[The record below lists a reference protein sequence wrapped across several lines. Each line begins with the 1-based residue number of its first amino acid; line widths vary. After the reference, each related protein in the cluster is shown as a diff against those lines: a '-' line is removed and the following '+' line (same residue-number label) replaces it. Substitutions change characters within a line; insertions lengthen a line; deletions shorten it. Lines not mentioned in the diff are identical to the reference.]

1 MMNATRYGK
10 VFLVGAGP
18 GDPELLTLKAVR
30 ALGTADVILIDDL
43 VNRDVLQHARTDV
56 RVIEV
61 GKRGGCKST
70 PQAFIEKLM
79 ITEAKAGHNVVRLK
93 GGDPFMFGRGGEEC
107 AALRTE
113 NIEVDVVL
121 GITSGMAAPATLGIP
136 VTHRNACHG
145 VIFVTG
151 HGKGDESPNWHALA
165 QTGLTLVIYMAISN
179 LADITAA
186 LQAGGL
192 PSATPACAIQNA
204 TLAHQ
209 RQVVSTLQNL
219 AQLVLRESLGSPS
232 VVVIGDVV
240 RYRNIVEAEEIGAT
254 RLVA

>member
-1 MMNATRYGK
+1 MNATHYGK

-18 GDPELLTLKAVR
+18 GDPELLTLKALR
-30 ALGTADVILIDDL
+30 ALATADVILIDDL
-43 VNRDVLQHARTDV
+43 VNRDVLQHARAGI

-107 AALRTE
+107 EVLRAE
-113 NIEVDVVL
+113 NIEVEVVL

-136 VTHRNACHG
+136 VTHRDACHG

-151 HGKGDESPNWHALA
+151 HGKGEVTPNWHTLA

-179 LADITAA
+179 LAQITAA

-192 PSATPACAIQNA
+192 QSTTPACAIQNA
-204 TLAHQ
+204 TLANQ
-209 RQVVSTLQNL
+209 RHVVSTLQNL
-219 AQLVLRESLGSPS
+219 AQSVAQQGLGSPS

-240 RYRNIVEAEEIGAT
+240 RYRNIAEVEALNVS
-254 RLVA
+254 RRHVA

>member
-1 MMNATRYGK
+1 MKSNQVGK

-30 ALGTADVILIDDL
+30 ALAIADVILIDDL
-43 VNRDVLQHARTDV
+43 VNRDVLQHASADA

-70 PQAFIEKLM
+70 PQTFIEKLM
-79 ITEAKAGHNVVRLK
+79 ITEAKAGYNVVRLK

-107 AALRTE
+107 ASLRAE
-113 NIEVDVVL
+113 NIQVEVIG
-121 GITSGMAAPATLGIP
+121 GITSGMAAPAALGIP
-136 VTHRNACHG
+136 VTHRDVCHG

-151 HGKGDESPNWHALA
+151 HGKGDESPNWQALA
-165 QTGLTLVIYMAISN
+165 QTGLTLVIYMAIGN
-179 LADITAA
+179 LAEIAAA
-186 LQAGGL
+186 LERGGL
-192 PSATPACAIQNA
+192 SGDTPACAIQHA
-204 TLAHQ
+204 TLANQ

-219 AQLVLRESLGSPS
+219 AHKVNAVGLSSPGI
-232 VVVIGDVV
+232 VVIGNVV
-240 RYRNIVEAEEIGAT
+240 RYHHVVRQDILAAA

>member
-1 MMNATRYGK
+1 MKSNQVGK

-30 ALGTADVILIDDL
+30 ALAIADVILIDDL
-43 VNRDVLQHARTDV
+43 VNRDVLQHASADA

-70 PQAFIEKLM
+70 PQTFIEKLM
-79 ITEAKAGHNVVRLK
+79 ITEAKAGYNVVRLK

-107 AALRTE
+107 ASLRAE
-113 NIEVDVVL
+113 NIQVEVIG
-121 GITSGMAAPATLGIP
+121 GITSGMAAPAALGIP
-136 VTHRNACHG
+136 VTHRVVCHG

-151 HGKGDESPNWHALA
+151 HGKGDESPNWQALA
-165 QTGLTLVIYMAISN
+165 QTGLTLVIYMAIGN
-179 LADITAA
+179 LTEIAAA
-186 LQAGGL
+186 LERGGL
-192 PSATPACAIQNA
+192 SGDTPACAIQHA
-204 TLAHQ
+204 TLANQ

-219 AQLVLRESLGSPS
+219 AHKVNAVGLSSPGI
-232 VVVIGDVV
+232 VVIGNVV
-240 RYRNIVEAEEIGAT
+240 RYHHVVRQDILAAA